1 MPSTLL
7 LPPIDT
13 PPLPEATLV
22 DRARRGDQDAFAA
35 LMARYERQIYAVT
48 VRMLGDADDAA
59 DIAQETFVRAFRALG
74 TTSADL
80 RVAAWL
86 HRIAANAC
94 LDVLR
99 RRQRLRWQPW
109 DGAKHDHLLVSNPA
123 DDPERAA
130 VAAEAR
136 AAVRRA
142 LARVSPRHRRALT
155 LRAFEGLTCDEIGAA
170 MGLSR
175 AAVKSMLYRARR
187 ELRTIY
193 VASEEPAGAGSP

>member
-7 LPPIDT
+7 LPPIAT

-35 LMARYERQIYAVT
+35 LMARYERQIFAVT

-59 DIAQETFVRAFRALG
+59 DIAQETFVRAYRALG
-74 TTSADL
+74 TTGADL
-80 RVAAWL
+80 QFAAWL

-109 DGAKHDHLLVSNPA
+109 DGAKHDHLVRSDPT

-130 VAAEAR
+130 VGAEAH

-175 AAVKSMLYRARR
+175 AAVKSLLYRARR
-187 ELRTIY
+187 ELRAIY
-193 VASEEPAGAGSP
+193 VATEQPVVAGRS